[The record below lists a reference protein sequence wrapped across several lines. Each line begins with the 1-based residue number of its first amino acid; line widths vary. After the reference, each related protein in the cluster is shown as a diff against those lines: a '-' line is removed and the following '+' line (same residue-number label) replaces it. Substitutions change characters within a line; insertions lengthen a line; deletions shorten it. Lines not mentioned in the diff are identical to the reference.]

1 MGWIT
6 APPSVDDLGAHR
18 RLSRARRVERTQT
31 PVRGLQAP
39 RRRIVFAADP
49 AHDHDNHRGV
59 AMTMCPIC
67 KAEAEEIE
75 PGTFD
80 GVWFRCLKHREFGV
94 SDTALKT
101 RKDAE
106 PEQWERALKKAT
118 ERAGEG
124 NRPKILD
131 LDF

>member
-1 MGWIT
+1 VCGIT
-6 APPSVDDLGAHR
+6 LGK
-18 RLSRARRVERTQT
+18 
-31 PVRGLQAP
+31 
-39 RRRIVFAADP
+39 FAM
-49 AHDHDNHRGV
+49 V
-59 AMTMCPIC
+59 SCPIC

-75 PGTFD
+75 PGTFVD
-80 GVWFRCLKHREFGV
+80 GTWFRCLKHREFGV

-106 PEQWERALKKAT
+106 SEQWERALKKAT

-124 NRPKILD
+124 NRPKILN

>member
-1 MGWIT
+1 MAT
-6 APPSVDDLGAHR
+6 
-18 RLSRARRVERTQT
+18 
-31 PVRGLQAP
+31 
-39 RRRIVFAADP
+39 
-49 AHDHDNHRGV
+49 
-59 AMTMCPIC
+59 CPIC

-75 PGTFD
+75 PGTFVD

-106 PEQWERALKKAT
+106 PEQWERALKKAI
-118 ERAGEG
+118 ERAGAQE
-124 NRPKILD
+124 RPKILD

>member
-1 MGWIT
+1 
-6 APPSVDDLGAHR
+6 
-18 RLSRARRVERTQT
+18 
-31 PVRGLQAP
+31 
-39 RRRIVFAADP
+39 
-49 AHDHDNHRGV
+49 
-59 AMTMCPIC
+59 MTMCSIC

-131 LDF
+131 TDFL